1 MLGFKELSII
11 LHSLERLKRI
21 MGRWMCGVSLKDRKR
36 SVDFNSFLGVH
47 AECGKCGE
55 TKQIDVV

>member
-21 MGRWMCGVSLKDRKR
+21 MGGWMCGVSLKDRKL

-47 AECGKCGE
+47 AE
-55 TKQIDVV
+55 